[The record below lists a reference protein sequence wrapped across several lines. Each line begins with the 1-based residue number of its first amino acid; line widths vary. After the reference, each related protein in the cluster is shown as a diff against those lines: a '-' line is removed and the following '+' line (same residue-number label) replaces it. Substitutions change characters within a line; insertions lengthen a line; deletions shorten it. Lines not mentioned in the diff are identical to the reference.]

1 MKVLIENMEKYLII
15 LDKWIKFPKIIE
27 VPKEVEVT
35 VEKDR
40 PILIP
45 TRDSDKEV
53 ALMSI
58 IEQLILGI
66 RKFRREDI
74 KNNFNEDILNIFFMD
89 LDLDLTESSL

>member
-1 MKVLIENMEKYLII
+1 MEKYLVI

-27 VPKEVEVT
+27 VPKEIEVT
-35 VEKDR
+35 VERNR
-40 PILIP
+40 PVLIP
-45 TRDSDKEV
+45 TKDSDKEM

-66 RKFRREDI
+66 RKFRRDEI

-89 LDLDLTESSL
+89 LDLDLTEASL